1 MKTLKTLKKK
11 AAAIYKIKK
20 HLEILKI
27 MKNASI
33 SLLKKLNR
41 STTLI
46 SKLTSQRKKRKTK
59 I

>member
-1 MKTLKTLKKK
+1 MKKI